1 MYVELV
7 EGSLSNRGRI
17 EKISDIS
24 REPSSQERY
33 ISLFPFDKS
42 IIDWVK
48 VHGSVAGYK
57 GIHYAPYFFFDI
69 DSPNLTKSYEA
80 TKELINKL
88 YEQYVI
94 PIEDIQIYFS
104 GAKGFHVGLHEK
116 LFGGIKPS
124 KDVPEKCR
132 KFAELIKDSFEIEEI
147 DTSIYESNRIFRI
160 VNSLNS
166 KTNLYKIPITYDELL
181 GGLKR
186 VQANAVKPRSTFVK
200 KPSYKINKIDA
211 LSEDFNSYLVHK
223 KESQEDVLIEG
234 DNFFAP
240 AQEGERNTTMFKQ
253 ACMLYE
259 KTSLYDKSIKGIL
272 QNINKSSESPIT
284 DQEIDD
290 LLVKAKRKINRQKEE
305 NQVDEEA
312 KPFFN
317 MIDEWYES
325 IMPEHNKLS
334 LFFDNMDYD
343 TKGKLRGRLGS
354 VIGKGGTKKSV
365 FAQFLAYH
373 NIMKQNSRVI
383 YSSMEMSIT
392 QLGDRLINMA
402 VEDEYDK
409 PVEELSKLE
418 SEEHGKAKAFVEYT
432 AKKYS
437 DNLLI
442 STRGS
447 MTAEKYDKLI
457 EKAHTRYGDVDMLIV
472 DGLSMMGGKGT
483 ETELAN
489 EHTKKLKEI
498 ANKWNIFVMLIVHT
512 NKMGDKSTRNANDL
526 ARASEKIIDNSD
538 FTISMSLIERR
549 DSNEA
554 DPKYYNKLGFIKLIN
569 KRQSG
574 NIIDA
579 LYEFDDKRLIFKK
592 SDLSP
597 RNISMQNYEYDKYD
611 VIEFGGEKT
620 YAPEEKYDN
629 TMFFS

>member
-1 MYVELV
+1 MYIELV
-7 EGSLSNRGRI
+7 EKSIGNRGNVV
-17 EKISDIS
+17 KISDVS
-24 REPSSQERY
+24 SEPADYERY
-33 ISLFPFDKS
+33 MSLFPFDKG
-42 IIDWVK
+42 IVDWVK
-48 VHGSVAGYK
+48 VNESVAGYK
-57 GIHYAPYFFFDI
+57 GIHYAPVFFFDI
-69 DSPNLTKSYEA
+69 DSKYLTKAYEA
-80 TKELINKL
+80 TKELVNKL
-88 YEQYVI
+88 YQQYSI
-94 PIEDIQIYFS
+94 PIDDMLIYFS
-104 GAKGFHVGLHEK
+104 GSKGFHVGLHEN
-116 LFGGIKPS
+116 LFGGITPS
-124 KDVPEKCR
+124 GDVPEKCR
-132 KFAELIKDSFEIEEI
+132 KFADLIKDSFEIDEI

-160 VNSLNS
+160 VNSRHS
-166 KTNLYKIPITYDELL
+166 DTGLYKIPITYDELRS
-181 GGLKR
+181 GLKK
-186 VQANAVKPRSTFVK
+186 VQANAVKPRSTFVR

-211 LSEDFNSYLVHK
+211 LSEDFNSYILQNHAN
-223 KESQEDVLIEG
+223 QDDTLIEE

-259 KTSLYDKSIKGIL
+259 KTELYDKSIKGIL
-272 QNINKSSESPIT
+272 QNINKASESPIT
-284 DQEIDD
+284 DKEIDD
-290 LLVKAKRKINRQKEE
+290 LLVKAKRKVQKNKEKNE
-305 NQVDEEA
+305 SEEEA

-317 MIDEWYES
+317 LINEWYES
-325 IMPEHNKLS
+325 ILPEHNKLS

-343 TKGKLRGRLGS
+343 TKGKLRGKLGS

-365 FAQFLAYH
+365 FAQFLAYY
-373 NIMKQNSRVI
+373 NIMKKNSRVI

-402 VEDEYDK
+402 VEDEHDK
-409 PVEELSKLE
+409 SVEELAKLE
-418 SEEHGKAKAFVEYT
+418 SEEHGKAKTYAEYT

-442 STRGS
+442 TSKGS

-512 NKMGDKSTRNANDL
+512 NKTGDKSTRNANDL

-554 DPKYYNKLGFIKLIN
+554 DPKYYNRLGFVKLIN

-574 NIIDA
+574 HVIDA
-579 LYEFDDKRLIFKK
+579 LYEFDENRLLFKQ
-592 SDLSP
+592 SELSP
-597 RNISMQNYEYDKYD
+597 KNISIQNYEYDKYD
-611 VIEFGGEKT
+611 VIEFGGIKT
-620 YAPEEKYDN
+620 YTSEEKYDN
-629 TMFFS
+629 NIFFS